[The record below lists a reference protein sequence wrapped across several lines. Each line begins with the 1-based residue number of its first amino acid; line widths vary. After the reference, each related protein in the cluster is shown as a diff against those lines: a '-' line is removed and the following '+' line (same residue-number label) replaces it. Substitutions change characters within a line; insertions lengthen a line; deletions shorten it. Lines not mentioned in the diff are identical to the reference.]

1 LLRNL
6 AKNIIKN
13 VLYIRNLAFLR
24 TLDKAVKG
32 FPVDL
37 SEASLTKKTLTTNVK
52 VLNLFS
58 LLPIVALV
66 TGKT

>member
-1 LLRNL
+1 
-6 AKNIIKN
+6 
-13 VLYIRNLAFLR
+13 
-24 TLDKAVKG
+24 
-32 FPVDL
+32 
-37 SEASLTKKTLTTNVK
+37 LTKKTLTTNVK